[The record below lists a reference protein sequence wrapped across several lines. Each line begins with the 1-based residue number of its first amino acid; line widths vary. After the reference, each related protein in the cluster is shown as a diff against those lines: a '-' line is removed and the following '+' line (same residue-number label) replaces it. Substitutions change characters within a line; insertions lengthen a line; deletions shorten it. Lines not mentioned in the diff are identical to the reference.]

1 MNIMIDPKMPW
12 RRLLQGLAVTVF
24 TFAGLG
30 TLSALWDNPLFFR
43 MTPAGS
49 LEIALLLVLSL
60 LLGVYVAIKRPRC
73 SVRTAG
79 AGTVLGFLGVACPVC
94 NKLLLF
100 LIGGDIL
107 LTYFEPVRI
116 YVALAGVM
124 LAAWAVARE
133 WRLRGESCSP
143 ELGGENAKTVA

>member
-1 MNIMIDPKMPW
+1 M
-12 RRLLQGLAVTVF
+12 TVF

-79 AGTVLGFLGVACPVC
+79 AGAVLGFLGVACPVC
-94 NKLLLF
+94 NKLLLL

-124 LAAWAVARE
+124 LAAWAAARE
-133 WRLRGESCSP
+133 WHLRGVSGAP
-143 ELGGENAKTVA
+143 ELGG

>member
-43 MTPAGS
+43 MTPAGA

-94 NKLLLF
+94 NKLLLL

-124 LAAWAVARE
+124 LAAWAVTRE
-133 WRLRGESCSP
+133 WRLRGESCAP
-143 ELGGENAKTVA
+143 ELGGENAKTAA